1 MANWQSISSQI
12 LPTMQA
18 TQIDPWVRKIPW
30 RREWLATPVFMP
42 GESHGQGSLAGCSS
56 DRTDRL
62 HYYYHLTGIAILAQ
76 ACRGHHTSQA
86 TAFRTRQ
93 LGSEASCPLLQLGT
107 ESMEVAPLHCRA
119 PPRKQGRTSG
129 DPRGRNKSENLWWD
143 LFHLLQMLLKQKGV
157 ELRSGE
163 EAGRKKGSCVLM
175 LEMPP
180 SLWRDR

>member
-1 MANWQSISSQI
+1 
-12 LPTMQA
+12 
-18 TQIDPWVRKIPW
+18 
-30 RREWLATPVFMP
+30 MP

-56 DRTDRL
+56 DRTERL

-143 LFHLLQMLLKQKGV
+143 LFHLLQMLLNQKGV

-180 SLWRDR
+180 SLWRDRWGLPEDSSSSQPQTHHLQISL